1 MSLQKKKEFM
11 SSSSYHA
18 KIQSFIQLHYYSV
31 QFISLQGYMQFF
43 MAEIINIR
51 PSLTTGIWYLDKI
64 S

>member
-1 MSLQKKKEFM
+1 M